1 MSSDRRFELFI
12 AAQEIEART
21 SKLVFWLFWFDNP
34 GSWLRAPPLVPI
46 ERWDEVR
53 VPAVWGR
60 YRVGNSAGFRTHALS
75 IGDFVTLIAIAAD
88 IVALGAPW
96 YGAC

>member
-1 MSSDRRFELFI
+1 MPSDRRFELFI

-60 YRVGNSAGFRTHALS
+60 YRAGNSAGFVL
-75 IGDFVTLIAIAAD
+75 AAY
-88 IVALGAPW
+88 LRSF
-96 YGAC
+96 YR